1 MAHLAALAGRGLAV
15 QVQMRARQGQQLRP
29 RRGAAVWPDVTQQI
43 EHDAGAVLARLGEW
57 QAGQGAYLQVKLRHI
72 AGVDAVVAAVVRTWR
87 HFVDHQATHRRAVL
101 ELVDRIIVLQ
111 DGKIVMDG
119 SKQQILQQSVSNQ
132 AEATA

>member
-1 MAHLAALAGRGLAV
+1 M
-15 QVQMRARQGQQLRP
+15 
-29 RRGAAVWPDVTQQI
+29 
-43 EHDAGAVLARLGEW
+43 AGAKTLV
-57 QAGQGAYLQVKLRHI
+57 I
-72 AGVDAVVAAVVRTWR
+72 
-87 HFVDHQATHRRAVL
+87 ATHRRAVL

>member
-1 MAHLAALAGRGLAV
+1 M
-15 QVQMRARQGQQLRP
+15 
-29 RRGAAVWPDVTQQI
+29 I
-43 EHDAGAVLARLGEW
+43 
-57 QAGQGAYLQVKLRHI
+57 
-72 AGVDAVVAAVVRTWR
+72 
-87 HFVDHQATHRRAVL
+87 ATHRRAVL